1 MSSEKIEYLV
11 ETHLSSVFQFCCYL
25 TGNRLDAEDLCQDT
39 FLKAMELS
47 HKFPCG
53 GTERDTRNYL
63 IGIAVHLWKNLQRKK
78 HRRQRIAPEE
88 TLEETFVHQADEM
101 MLEDQVIKQE
111 LIGEVQKEIGRLP
124 EKQRLV
130 VHLFYSAEMSMEEI
144 AGLLHIPRET
154 VKSRLRLA
162 KRKIRKRLEVRGY
175 EVSSG

>member
-11 ETHLSSVFQFCCYL
+11 ETHLPSVFQFCCYL

-53 GTERDTRNYL
+53 GTEREIRNYL
-63 IGIAVHLWKNLQRKK
+63 IGIAVHLWKNYQRKK
-78 HRRQRIAPEE
+78 QRRQRIAPEE
-88 TLEETFVHQADEM
+88 TLEESFAHQADERV
-101 MLEDQVIKQE
+101 LEDQVIQKE
-111 LIGEVQKEIGRLP
+111 LIAEVQKEICRLP

-144 AGLLHIPRET
+144 AKLLHIPKET

-162 KRKIRKRLEVRGY
+162 KNKIRKRLEVRGY
-175 EVSSG
+175 EILPG